1 MNKVKKVK
9 ESKYSSGLAIIFN
22 KQILLGHCTGRKIN
36 TGFGISKGE
45 IDKNESKIEAAIRE
59 TKEEFGL
66 LVPENLIDTKEY
78 EFKVTTSTYNKTV
91 YYYVLSINSI
101 CEIGLTKNYI
111 PKEQLQIEEVDR
123 AEFMD
128 KELALKC
135 ITKSQTPL
143 IENLIKLNLL

>member
-111 PKEQLQIEEVDR
+111 PKEQLQIEEVDS